1 MGELSGH
8 PRPIVPVKR
17 YRTRSSVPKSEKDGF
32 ELRQDPKDDSDDGE
46 EARNGLRKKKPGLK
60 THATSL
66 APGPA
71 DEESNTHSFLSL
83 PAEIRS
89 EIYQYSLIAPDPLAF
104 QPAGTRKLP
113 TAERGF
119 WRFLYKDWEAQQREY
134 AQHEPRLNRLAPA
147 LLAINSH
154 IHREAADVLYGGQA
168 FTFQNYAIAY
178 YCLSR
183 MGAANRAR
191 MRAIRILGQAA
202 HGAGSRT
209 RIAPALK
216 LLADCV
222 QLRSLF
228 LGHRFMR
235 PRDPHESAREL
246 YRDGYQFFRE
256 FGAAQGRRD
265 AVLDVLEFDRTHLED
280 CGFLFGAPTASAST
294 LRSEGQQ
301 CEQAVR
307 DHLRALL
314 EHDEPRNGKKT
325 HESNRTDER
334 EE

>member
-1 MGELSGH
+1 MMLTYDES
-8 PRPIVPVKR
+8 
-17 YRTRSSVPKSEKDGF
+17 
-32 ELRQDPKDDSDDGE
+32 
-46 EARNGLRKKKPGLK
+46 KKPGLK

-89 EIYQYSLIAPDPLAF
+89 EIYQYSLIAPEPLAF
-104 QPAGTRKLP
+104 ESAGTRKFP

-119 WRFLYKDWEAQQREY
+119 GRFLYKDWETWQREC
-134 AQHEPRLNRLAPA
+134 AQYEPRLNRLAPA
-147 LLAINSH
+147 LLATNSH

-168 FTFQNYAIAY
+168 FAFQNYAVAY

-191 MRAIRILGQAA
+191 MRAIRIIGQAA
-202 HGAGSRT
+202 RRAKSRT

-228 LGHRFMR
+228 LGHYFIR

-246 YRDGYQFFRE
+246 YRDGYHFFRE

-265 AVLDVLEFDRTHLED
+265 AVLDVLEFDRTHLEH
-280 CGFLFGAPTASAST
+280 CGVLFGAPTVSAST
-294 LRSEGQQ
+294 LRSEGQK

-314 EHDEPRNGKKT
+314 ENDEPRNGKQND
-325 HESNRTDER
+325 ENDRADER

>member
-1 MGELSGH
+1 MSMVLTDDES
-8 PRPIVPVKR
+8 K
-17 YRTRSSVPKSEKDGF
+17 KS
-32 ELRQDPKDDSDDGE
+32 
-46 EARNGLRKKKPGLK
+46 GLK
-60 THATSL
+60 TLTTSI
-66 APGPA
+66 APGPSA
-71 DEESNTHSFLSL
+71 DEEGNNHPFLSL

-104 QPAGTRKLP
+104 QSSGTRKLP

-119 WRFLYKDWEAQQREY
+119 GRFLYENWEAQQREY
-134 AQHEPRLNRLAPA
+134 ARYEPRMNRLAPA
-147 LLAINSH
+147 LLATNSH
-154 IHREAADVLYGGQA
+154 IHREAADVLYGGQP
-168 FTFQNYAIAY
+168 FTFQNYAVAY

-191 MRAIRILGQAA
+191 MREIRILGQAA

-222 QLRSLF
+222 QLRRLF
-228 LGHRFMR
+228 LGHHFMR

-246 YRDGYQFFRE
+246 YRDGYQFFRA
-256 FGAAQGRRD
+256 FGAAQGKRD
-265 AVLDVLEFDRTHLED
+265 AVLDVLKFDPTHLER
-280 CGFLFGAPTASAST
+280 CGVLFGASTVSAT
-294 LRSEGQQ
+294 GLRPEGEQ

-314 EHDEPRNGKKT
+314 EHDRPRNGKKN
-325 HESNRTDER
+325 HQGDQDGER
-334 EE
+334 GMST